1 MNHSRVLHH
10 TQAPEL
16 PADVR
21 WMNRTAAGLMLLW
34 LLLVLILGVHKL
46 MRHPSFDI
54 RSIVVEGE
62 VSRNSESIVRTN
74 ALPKLTGTFFN
85 ISLGAAQDAFEAI
98 PWVRRAVVTRV
109 WPWQLKVRLQEHHA
123 AAIWAPDE
131 NTEELVNTEGEVFEA
146 NVGDVEDEN
155 LPVFSGPAANS
166 VQILRMYR
174 SLEALL
180 PRGEHRITALAL
192 SGRGSWRA
200 ELNSGARLEL
210 GRGSD
215 EEVIERT
222 RQFIATLPLVSRGD
236 LKDVEAADMR
246 HREGY
251 ALRLRA
257 GAATQAA
264 SGADH

>member
-1 MNHSRVLHH
+1 MNHSQSLHH
-10 TQAPEL
+10 TQAQEL

-21 WMNRTAAGLMLLW
+21 WMNRTAAGLILLW
-34 LLLVLILGVHKL
+34 LMLVLILGVHKL
-46 MRHPSFDI
+46 MRHATFDI

-62 VSRNSESIVRTN
+62 VGRISDSIVRTS
-74 ALPKLTGTFFN
+74 AIPKLSGTFFT
-85 ISLGAAQDAFEAI
+85 ISLSAAQDAFEAI

-155 LPVFSGPAANS
+155 LPVFRGPAANS
-166 VQILRMYR
+166 AQILSMYR
-174 SLEALL
+174 SLEGLL
-180 PRGEHRITALAL
+180 PAGGHRITALAL

-200 ELNSGARLEL
+200 ELASGARLEL

-222 RQFIATLPLVSRGD
+222 RQFITTLSVVSQGE
-236 LKDVEAADMR
+236 LKDVAAADLR

-251 ALRLRA
+251 ALRLRPS
-257 GAATQAA
+257 A
-264 SGADH
+264 SQPAVPANGH